1 MDRADRVGVMNG
13 NTVALVHK
21 ERLIEW
27 KHPHPYN
34 QHNRKHRPN

>member
-1 MDRADRVGVMNG
+1 MDRADRVGVMDG

-27 KHPHPYN
+27 KPLR